1 MADRLLTVAE
11 AAEFLAVSQFTLRR
25 WLRGRQI
32 EHVRLG
38 RSVRIRPSVLE
49 RWLNDRTVQQTD
61 YASLL

>member
-11 AAEFLAVSQFTLRR
+11 AAEFLAVSQSTLRR

-38 RSVRIRPSVLE
+38 RSVRIRFSVLE
-49 RWLNDRTVQQTD
+49 RWLNDRTVQPTD
-61 YASLL
+61 YAGLL